1 MWSKISLA
9 MVLGGSLFLSAC
21 IEGLWKD
28 QNSRQAA
35 ADGDPPIAQNQAP
48 TITGNPPNVVVQGE
62 VYEFSPA
69 ASDPDGDSLEFT
81 IARKPSWANFD
92 PTTGRLWGTPDAEDV
107 GNYTNIE
114 ISVSDGTATAALRDF
129 DISVD
134 QIALGAATLSWM
146 PPTSNDDG
154 SPLTDLAGFM
164 IYYGRDRNNLGRS
177 IQLTNP
183 GLTRYV
189 IGDLVPATWY
199 FTMTAVNSRGI
210 ESNRTG
216 IASKNI
222 T

>member
-1 MWSKISLA
+1 
-9 MVLGGSLFLSAC
+9 
-21 IEGLWKD
+21 
-28 QNSRQAA
+28 
-35 ADGDPPIAQNQAP
+35 
-48 TITGNPPNVVVQGE
+48 VVQGE
-62 VYEFSPA
+62 VYEFSPT
-69 ASDPDGDSLEFT
+69 ASDPDGDSLEFM